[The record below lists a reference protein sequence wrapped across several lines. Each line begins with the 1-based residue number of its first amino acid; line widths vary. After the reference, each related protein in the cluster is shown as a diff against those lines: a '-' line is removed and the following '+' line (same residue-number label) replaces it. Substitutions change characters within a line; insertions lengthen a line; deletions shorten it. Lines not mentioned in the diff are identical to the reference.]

1 MISLNQRLVF
11 GCTVLQS
18 NMRTTDQHNAILLA
32 KEYGVDADFC
42 VSEDPHFNT
51 KLVMS
56 IINKLAT
63 NEFEDLFVFYNP
75 NVSIIVNEVID
86 LNNFPHFSVS
96 VNSTYPDWLD
106 ESAVLSEVNK
116 RGSKLLKRF
125 FVDYK
130 KVNV

>member
-1 MISLNQRLVF
+1 MSFLNQQWVSRYKVAL
-11 GCTVLQS
+11 
-18 NMRTTDQHNAILLA
+18 NMQTTDQHNAMLLA
-32 KEYGVDADFC
+32 KEYGVDADFS

-63 NEFEDLFVFYNP
+63 NEFEDLFVLYNP
-75 NVSIIVNEVID
+75 NVSITINEVID
-86 LNNFPHFSVS
+86 LNNFPRFSVS
-96 VNSTYPDWLD
+96 INSTYPDWID
-106 ESAVLSEVNK
+106 ESKVLTEVNK
-116 RGSKLLKRF
+116 RGSKLLQRF

>member
-1 MISLNQRLVF
+1 MSFLNQRLEF
-11 GCTVLQS
+11 GYTVLPF
-18 NMRTTDQHNAILLA
+18 NMQTSDQHNAILLA
-32 KEYGVDADFC
+32 KEYGVDADFS

-63 NEFEDLFVFYNP
+63 NEFDDLFVLYNP
-75 NVSIIVNEVID
+75 NVSITVNEVID
-86 LNNFPHFSVS
+86 LNNFPRFSVL

-106 ESAVLSEVNK
+106 ESTVLAEVKK
-116 RGSKLLKRF
+116 RGSKLLQRF